1 MDKKKEVEEIS
12 GLIDMYSVIGILDM
26 HKMPARQ
33 LQVIR
38 NKLSGKAVIRMGKKS
53 LIKKAIEKSG
63 KKDIGKISEILDAC
77 NFEPAILATND
88 NPFRIYKFLKENRSP
103 AAAKAGDRATKDIV
117 IQKGPTSLPPGPAIS
132 TLQKVGLK
140 ASVQGGKIAVL
151 QDKVVCKEGEIIN
164 EDLAGVFALLK
175 LEPMEIGLKLS
186 DVYEDGTIYG
196 RSVLDVDT
204 GDYMRM
210 MQECIHHA
218 INLSVNTGYPTKGT
232 IEIMLQKAFNESRA
246 LCVETGAFEK
256 DFIDD
261 ILMKAARQA
270 MMLKSKTEV

>member
-1 MDKKKEVEEIS
+1 MDKQKEVDEIS
-12 GLIDMYSVIGILDM
+12 SLIEGYSVIGILDM

-33 LQVIR
+33 LQMIR
-38 NKLSGKAVIRMGKKS
+38 NKLKGTAVIRMSKKS
-53 LIKKAIEKSG
+53 LIKMALEKSK
-63 KKDIGKISEILDAC
+63 KKDMKKISEMLDLC
-77 NFEPAILATND
+77 GFEPAILATND
-88 NPFRIYKFLKENRSP
+88 NPFKIYKFLKNNRSP
-103 AAAKAGDRATKDIV
+103 ASAKSGDKAMNDIV
-117 IQKGPTSLPPGPAIS
+117 IQKGPTNLPPGPAIS

-164 EDLAGVFALLK
+164 DDLAGVLALLK

-186 DVYEDGTIYG
+186 DVYEDGTIYN

-204 GDYMRM
+204 DEYIRM

-218 INLSVNTGYPTKGT
+218 INLSVNTGYPTKIT
-232 IEIMLQKAFNESRA
+232 IEIMLQKAFNESKA
-246 LCVETGAFEK
+246 LCVETNALEK

-261 ILMKAARQA
+261 VLMKAVRQA
-270 MMLKSKTEV
+270 MMLRSKTEV